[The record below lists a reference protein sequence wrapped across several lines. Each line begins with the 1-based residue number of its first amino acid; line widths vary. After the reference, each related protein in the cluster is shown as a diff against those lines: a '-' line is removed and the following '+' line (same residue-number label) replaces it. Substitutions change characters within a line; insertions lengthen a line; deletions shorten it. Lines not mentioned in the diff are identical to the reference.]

1 MTKTEEI
8 KAPSAKKPAISLA
21 PTAAA
26 GGTTAAASTATK
38 SQEKGKINISLSGAK
53 KEDAKKT

>member
-21 PTAAA
+21 STGAA

-38 SQEKGKINISLSGAK
+38 TPEKGKINISVGGAK
-53 KEDAKKT
+53 KEDAKKA